1 MSTHIARLVFVIT
14 IVIVIINRYAMI
26 FYQHK
31 ILSCFRRQIVEH
43 ARSLASILKD
53 LYLGWVGGDDQW
65 AGGLL
70 DRFLAFF
77 PRVSKWIGDLSSG
90 LLALLLTLWKDKHAC
105 AMCMCFARFVLKT
118 TNEQVVSGVAT
129 YTLEGQTLHMSQVG
143 RSPTFTGN
151 CGMLLWACYK
161 LCSKDYPLGRSGV
174 FVFVVLFMYL
184 SCV

>member
-1 MSTHIARLVFVIT
+1 MSRWSSRQVPRLTFPIA
-14 IVIVIINRYAMI
+14 
-26 FYQHK
+26 
-31 ILSCFRRQIVEH
+31 
-43 ARSLASILKD
+43 
-53 LYLGWVGGDDQW
+53 
-65 AGGLL
+65 
-70 DRFLAFF
+70 
-77 PRVSKWIGDLSSG
+77 SKWVGDLSSG

-105 AMCMCFARFVLKT
+105 AMCMCFARFLLKT

-174 FVFVVLFMYL
+174 FMFCFVHVFGLCLRL
-184 SCV
+184 SLKHQGAAIIWGQLGSSAVGAWGTFEGVP